1 MKKRKRKNNKL
12 KRQHDRW
19 FSSKWKRYI
28 CVCALVCICV
38 FVFTGISIAGVVYIL
53 SRTWNWFHIDEKK
66 QKTLHTANSCATNF
80 DAPSIM
86 AFTAL
91 FKISKCHKQFFIL
104 FTVPINTL
112 STVSL
117 NCYKEDF
124 QVDLQKHTSQF
135 TITFFISISTGCN
148 KEERKNIHKHTHTK

>member
-1 MKKRKRKNNKL
+1 MIDDFHRNESVI
-12 KRQHDRW
+12 
-19 FSSKWKRYI
+19 F
-28 CVCALVCICV
+28 VFALWCV
-38 FVFTGISIAGVVYIL
+38 FVYLYSLVYPSQALFIFYREHGIDFISM
-53 SRTWNWFHIDEKK
+53 RKNTRHC
-66 QKTLHTANSCATNF
+66 TANSCASNF

-104 FTVPINTL
+104 FTVPISTL

-135 TITFFISISTGCN
+135 KITFFYYNIDWMQ
-148 KEERKNIHKHTHTK
+148 RKRQKKKYSQTHSHKIIWLFFFPRF

>member
-1 MKKRKRKNNKL
+1 MIDDFHRNESVI
-12 KRQHDRW
+12 
-19 FSSKWKRYI
+19 F
-28 CVCALVCICV
+28 VFALWCV
-38 FVFTGISIAGVVYIL
+38 FVYLYSPVYPSQALFIFYREHGIDFISM
-53 SRTWNWFHIDEKK
+53 RKNRRHC
-66 QKTLHTANSCATNF
+66 TANSCANNF
-80 DAPSIM
+80 DSPSIM

-104 FTVPINTL
+104 FTVPISTL

-135 TITFFISISTGCN
+135 TITFFYYYIGWMQRG
-148 KEERKNIHKHTHTK
+148 RKKKIFTNTLTQNNLVVVFFSSFIK

>member
-1 MKKRKRKNNKL
+1 MIFIEMK
-12 KRQHDRW
+12 
-19 FSSKWKRYI
+19 
-28 CVCALVCICV
+28 ALYLCLRFGVYLCICE

-80 DAPSIM
+80 DAPLIM

-104 FTVPINTL
+104 FTVPISTL

-135 TITFFISISTGCN
+135 KITFFYYNIDWMQR
-148 KEERKNIHKHTHTK
+148 ERKKKNIHKHTHTK